1 MKVKF
6 WGVRGSVPS
15 PVSSKEIA
23 HKMVNAIW
31 KSRHLDLDRSEG
43 ADFGDDQQKIISDFV
58 SNLDIA
64 EGGTIGG
71 NTPCVQ
77 IIPPDGEI
85 IIMDCGSGIRVLGSE
100 LMQSDFSRGKGSAS
114 IFMSHTHWDHI
125 CGLPFFI
132 PLYVPGNKLDFYGGH
147 DDLEARLENQHN
159 PWHFPVP
166 WKALGSAKN
175 FTQMT
180 PDEPVR
186 VGSTEITN
194 HELFHPG
201 KSFGYRFANDDGGII
216 VYASDAEYKHLQ
228 HSKISEYLDFF
239 RDADIL
245 IFDTQYTLTEA
256 LAKEDWG
263 HSSAMIGIEMAMEA
277 GVKNLV
283 MFHHEPTYS
292 DDKVVSLCVKADQ
305 YQDILNDSRH
315 KCKIHI
321 AYEGLVME
329 T

>member
-6 WGVRGSVPS
+6 WGVRGSLPS
-15 PVSSKEIA
+15 PVSSEEVF

-31 KSRHLDLDRSEG
+31 KSRRLDLDRSEE
-43 ADFGDDQQKIISDFV
+43 AEFDDLQKKIITGFL
-58 SNLDIA
+58 NTLGIA
-64 EGGTIGG
+64 ERGTIGG

-85 IIMDCGSGIRVLGSE
+85 IIMDCGSGIRVLSPE
-100 LMQSDFSRGKGSAS
+100 LMQGDFGKGKGKAS
-114 IFMSHTHWDHI
+114 IFLSHTHWDHI
-125 CGLPFFI
+125 CGLPFFV
-132 PLYVPGNKLDFYGGH
+132 PLYIRGNRLDFFGGH
-147 DDLEARLENQHN
+147 DKLEDRLENQHN

-166 WKALGSAKN
+166 WKALGSTKN
-175 FTQMT
+175 FTKIQ
-180 PDEPVR
+180 PGDPVE
-186 VGSTEITN
+186 VGTTVITN

-201 KSFGYRFANDDGGII
+201 KSFGYRFTGKDGGVI

-228 HSKISEYLDFF
+228 HSKIAEYLDFF

-283 MFHHEPTYS
+283 MFHHEPMYA
-292 DDKVVSLCVKADQ
+292 DDKVVDLCIKADQ
-305 YQDILNDSRH
+305 YQEILNDSRS
-315 KCKIHI
+315 KCNIHI